1 MAFGL
6 FAVICA
12 FFVKEMDYK
21 LDDHIVVDLE
31 KVKRQAKGGPSAKEL
46 EAQAETEPAQPAVTD
61 EVR

>member
-12 FFVKEMDYK
+12 FFVSEMDYK
-21 LDDHIVVDLE
+21 MDDRIVVDLE
-31 KVKRQAKGGPSAKEL
+31 KVKQQAKGGPSAKEL
-46 EAQAETEPAQPAVTD
+46 EAQAPPALTE

>member
-12 FFVKEMDYK
+12 LFVSEMDYK

-31 KVKRQAKGGPSAKEL
+31 KVKQQAKGGPTAKEL
-46 EAQAETEPAQPAVTD
+46 EAQAEAEPAQPAVTE

>member
-12 FFVKEMDYK
+12 FFVSEMDYK
-21 LDDHIVVDLE
+21 MDDRIVVDLE
-31 KVKRQAKGGPSAKEL
+31 KVKQQAKGGPSAKEL
-46 EAQAETEPAQPAVTD
+46 EAQEPAPPALTE